1 MDALNKVSAT
11 VDRAVDDVKGAA
23 GALKINGGKRQSR
36 RQSRK
41 SRRDEMTAPMRR
53 RQHKGGKS
61 RRQSRKSRRESRKQ

>member
-41 SRRDEMTAPMRR
+41 SRREETAPMRR